1 MLRMSLLVACAL
13 FLAGCG
19 LAGTGT
25 TTAAEAAAQA
35 QQAEQAR
42 KTQQGIKRQ
51 IEDENQQALDRQ
63 GAAADAA
70 AR

>member
-13 FLAGCG
+13 CLASCG
-19 LAGTGT
+19 LAETGT
-25 TTAAEAAAQA
+25 TAAGAATQA
-35 QQAEQAR
+35 QQAGEAR

-51 IEDENQQALDRQ
+51 IEDENQEALDRQ
-63 GAAADAA
+63 RAAADAA